1 MPQRLILAGEFWCGC
16 GGETERRSFFLPGQ
30 GHDKVAESAVLLRV
44 DGSFPEFLTT
54 HVYAPGGKILARTLN
69 RFETAA
75 KSTF

>member
-1 MPQRLILAGEFWCGC
+1 MSADVDVVESQSEGL
-16 GGETERRSFFLPGQ
+16 SFFLPGP

-44 DGSFPEFLTT
+44 DRSFPEFLTR

-75 KSTF
+75 KSMF